1 MREPALELLVFDW
14 DGTLMDS
21 VGSIVGCTQAVIAE
35 LGLGEAEETTIR
47 GTVGLGL
54 RETVDTLVPGCDDAL
69 YDVVRE
75 CYRRHWVAT
84 FRDRPLL
91 FPGVRGMLG
100 ELAQAGYLLAVA
112 TGKSRRGL
120 EHAFDQTGLRGHFHA
135 SRTADEALSK
145 PHPQMLLDILD
156 QLGVRPRA
164 ALMIGD
170 SVYDLRMAANAGT
183 HGVAVLSGA
192 HGREE
197 LAAEAPRAV
206 LGQIGELPAWLACES
221 GLPPAEAVKATA
233 PAASEAP
240 DRQPVSTA
248 ATSSSG
254 Q

>member
-1 MREPALELLVFDW
+1 MWDPALKLLVFDW

-35 LGLGEAEETTIR
+35 LGLGEADETTIR

-54 RETVDTLVPGCDDAL
+54 RETVDRLVPGCDDAL
-69 YDVVRE
+69 YDLVLE

-100 ELAQAGYLLAVA
+100 DLAQAGYLLAVA

-120 EHAFDQTGLRGHFHA
+120 EHAFDQTRLRGHFHA
-135 SRTADEALSK
+135 SRTADEAPSK

-164 ALMIGD
+164 ALMVGD
-170 SVYDLRMAANAGT
+170 SIYDLRMAANAGT

-197 LAAEAPRAV
+197 LAAEAPRV
-206 LGQIGELPAWLACES
+206 LLEQIAELPAWLANES
-221 GLPPAEAVKATA
+221 GMPAAAKAEEAAEAAERQLA
-233 PAASEAP
+233 PAAS
-240 DRQPVSTA
+240 
-248 ATSSSG
+248 SSS
-254 Q
+254 

>member
-1 MREPALELLVFDW
+1 MRDPALRLLVFDW

-35 LGLGEAEETTIR
+35 LGLGAADETTIR

-69 YDVVRE
+69 FDVAME

-120 EHAFDQTGLRGHFHA
+120 EHALDRTGLRERFHA

-164 ALMIGD
+164 ALMVGD
-170 SVYDLRMAANAGT
+170 SIYDLRMAANAGT

-192 HGREE
+192 HGRAE
-197 LAAEAPRAV
+197 LAAEAPRA
-206 LGQIGELPAWLACES
+206 LLSQIAELPAWLANES
-221 GLPPAEAVKATA
+221 GLTPAAAEEEAADRRLA
-233 PAASEAP
+233 PAAS
-240 DRQPVSTA
+240 
-248 ATSSSG
+248 TSSSG
-254 Q
+254 

>member
-1 MREPALELLVFDW
+1 MRDPALELLVFDW

-21 VGSIVGCTQAVIAE
+21 GGSIVDWTQAVIDVV
-35 LGLGEAEETTIR
+35 GLGEAGETTIR

-54 RETVDTLVPGCDDAL
+54 RETVDTLVPGCDDAP
-69 YDVVRE
+69 YDGRRE
-75 CYRRHWVAT
+75 CYPPHWVAT

-100 ELAQAGYLLAVA
+100 DLAQAGYLLAVA

-156 QLGVRPRA
+156 QLGVWPRA
-164 ALMIGD
+164 ALMTGD

-197 LAAEAPRAV
+197 LAAEAPRVV
-206 LGQIGELPAWLACES
+206 LEQIVELPAWLASES
-221 GLPPAEAVKATA
+221 GPAAAT
-233 PAASEAP
+233 AASEAGG
-240 DRQPVSTA
+240 RGAGVA
-248 ATSSSG
+248 
-254 Q
+254 

>member
-1 MREPALELLVFDW
+1 MPDPALKLLVFDW

-21 VGSIVGCTQAVIAE
+21 VGSIVGCTQAVIAD
-35 LGLGEAEETTIR
+35 LGLGEADETTIR

-54 RETVDTLVPGCDDAL
+54 RETVDKLVPDCDDAL
-69 YDVVRE
+69 YEVVLE

-84 FRDRPLL
+84 FRDQPLL

-100 ELAQAGYLLAVA
+100 ELAQTGYLLAVA

-120 EHAFDQTGLRGHFHA
+120 EHALDQTGLRGHFHA

-164 ALMIGD
+164 AVMVGD
-170 SVYDLRMAANAGT
+170 SIYDLRMAANAGT

-192 HGREE
+192 HGRAE
-197 LAAEAPRAV
+197 LAAEAPRV
-206 LGQIGELPAWLACES
+206 LLEQIAELPAWLANES
-221 GLPPAEAVKATA
+221 GLAATKAAEAAAAEEAADRRLA
-233 PAASEAP
+233 PAAS
-240 DRQPVSTA
+240 
-248 ATSSSG
+248 TSSSG
-254 Q
+254 S

>member
-1 MREPALELLVFDW
+1 MTHYPRALDLRARVCDDGCLPACRCGDGETMRDPALKLLVFDW

-35 LGLGEAEETTIR
+35 LGLGEADEATIR
-47 GTVGLGL
+47 GTGGLGL

-69 YDVVRE
+69 YDVVLE

-91 FPGVRGMLG
+91 FPGVRAMLG
-100 ELAQAGYLLAVA
+100 DLAQGGYLLAVA

-156 QLGVRPRA
+156 Q
-164 ALMIGD
+164 
-170 SVYDLRMAANAGT
+170 
-183 HGVAVLSGA
+183 
-192 HGREE
+192 
-197 LAAEAPRAV
+197 
-206 LGQIGELPAWLACES
+206 
-221 GLPPAEAVKATA
+221 
-233 PAASEAP
+233 
-240 DRQPVSTA
+240 
-248 ATSSSG
+248 
-254 Q
+254 

>member
-35 LGLGEAEETTIR
+35 LGLGEADDTTIR

-69 YDVVRE
+69 FDVVLE

-100 ELAQAGYLLAVA
+100 ELAQDGYLLAVA

-164 ALMIGD
+164 ALMTGD
-170 SVYDLRMAANAGT
+170 SVYDLRMAANAGA

-206 LGQIGELPAWLACES
+206 LEQIVELPAWLAGES
-221 GLPPAEAVKATA
+221 GLPPAKAGKA
-233 PAASEAP
+233 KAAAASEAA
-240 DRQPVSTA
+240 DRQPASTA

>member
-1 MREPALELLVFDW
+1 MMRDPALELLVFDW

-35 LGLGEAEETTIR
+35 LGLGEADETTIR

-54 RETVDTLVPGCDDAL
+54 RETVDTLVPGCGDAL
-69 YDVVRE
+69 YDVVLE

-91 FPGVRGMLG
+91 FPGVCGMLG
-100 ELAQAGYLLAVA
+100 DLAQAGYLLAVA

-120 EHAFDQTGLRGHFHA
+120 EHAFDQTGLRGNFHA
-135 SRTADEALSK
+135 TRTADEALSK

-197 LAAEAPRAV
+197 LAAEAPRTLLA
-206 LGQIGELPAWLACES
+206 QIVELPAWLASES
-221 GLPPAEAVKATA
+221 GPAAAKATA
-233 PAASEAP
+233 APASDA
-240 DRQPVSTA
+240 DRQPASAA

>member
-1 MREPALELLVFDW
+1 
-14 DGTLMDS
+14 
-21 VGSIVGCTQAVIAE
+21 VIAE
-35 LGLGEAEETTIR
+35 LGLGEADDATIR

-69 YDVVRE
+69 YDIVLE

-91 FPGVRGMLG
+91 FPGVCGMLG
-100 ELAQAGYLLAVA
+100 DLARAGYLLAVA

-135 SRTADEALSK
+135 TRTADEAFSK

-164 ALMIGD
+164 ALMTGD
-170 SVYDLRMAANAGT
+170 SVYDLRMAANAGA

-197 LAAEAPRAV
+197 LAAEAPRVV
-206 LGQIGELPAWLACES
+206 LEQIVQLPAWLAGES
-221 GLPPAEAVKATA
+221 GPAAAKAT
-233 PAASEAP
+233 AASEAADP
-240 DRQPVSTA
+240 QPASAA